1 MKTKLLFGILA
12 FAAVWLAGCF
22 VRSLHPLF
30 TEQEL
35 VRYSD
40 IVGTWSQDGRD
51 DNSWTFVSTGRMYR
65 LTHVDAKKRSAT
77 FLAGVGRIGTNVFLA
92 AMVEDTTLED
102 RLNDF
107 ASAHLVSAYSFFKV
121 EKRGKNLDLV
131 FLDPEWLDKQLKAEP
146 NLVAHVRRDSEVI
159 LNAPT
164 AELQKFVGRFA
175 SDTNAFKNALT
186 LVPKP

>member
-1 MKTKLLFGILA
+1 MNTKFSLGILA
-12 FAAVWLAGCF
+12 AAAVLLAGCF

-40 IVGTWSQDGRD
+40 LVGTWSQDGRD

-65 LTHVDAKKRSAT
+65 LTHVDAKKRTAT
-77 FLAGVGRIGTNVFLA
+77 FLAGVGRIGTNIFLT
-92 AMVEDTTLED
+92 AMAEDSAMED
-102 RLNDF
+102 RLNDL
-107 ASAHLVSAYSFFKV
+107 AAAHLVSAYSFFKI

-131 FLDPEWLDKQLKAEP
+131 FLNPEWLDKQLKADP
-146 NLVAHVRRDSEVI
+146 KLVAHVRRENEVI
-159 LNAPT
+159 LSAPT

-175 SDTNAFKNALT
+175 SDTNAFKDALT